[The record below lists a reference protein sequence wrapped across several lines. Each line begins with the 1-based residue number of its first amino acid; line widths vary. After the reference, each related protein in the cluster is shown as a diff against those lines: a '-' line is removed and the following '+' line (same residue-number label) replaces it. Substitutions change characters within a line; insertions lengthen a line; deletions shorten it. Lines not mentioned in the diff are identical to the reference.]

1 MKKKNFNLF
10 YNVLLNKKSFVYFTL
25 ILLVEAS

>member
-10 YNVLLNKKSFVYFTL
+10 YVLLNKKSFVYVTL